1 MNVEDRAV
9 DIASFDAKDIYL
21 AMHSNKPVPQ
31 ITLKTIKGELNTG
44 RFINSFDRSLDTA
57 VLRKAYKKVYHKDKF
72 MFPYGTHWYSTSV
85 INLTFRFSVKE
96 FNLTG
101 GHCWMRFGYD
111 RSMVEFQDNVALV
124 DGELV
129 GIILYAQVKQSIP
142 EDQLTKYFKY
152 DPKENVYKEGSTPP
166 TLIGTSDL
174 RHDVYKNGFVC
185 DGIHFVRM
193 KRSSGSARQGKCL
206 FCDEALYPYIHE
218 WDLCGLTVT
227 EGQAIDLAAFESY
240 ISLTSSS
247 IIDTMEISAKNILVI
262 DDYDSVFEDIAV
274 PVEDVGGKLV
284 SEPKKTIV
292 KNSIWDGESLIDISL
307 IPDKYKNK
315 GMLLLRNRFFKSAA
329 FNCNIQKWFKDNNI
343 TSIKQLNGK
352 TKAKDISDIKLITTP
367 NSIKYL
373 KFGTLDAWLK
383 NLSKTFG
390 IVKYDKPPKFFDGE
404 LVQTHYQLINTLEMN
419 REEMADFLHESKLF
433 EIAFRAMPEVF
444 RYYIHYPIAQAIE
457 DRERMRTEDVVFDLM
472 AVSDRFCETR
482 LYGALVREQAHAYRN
497 MIQLGKVLVNGNY
510 SVLCGNPIE
519 MLQSAIGKFI
529 GEPIMDTDAV
539 YSTRFPFGSRLL
551 ASRSPHPA
559 MGNVLLLD
567 NKNNALIKQ
576 YINVTPQIAVIN
588 SIGTNI
594 LNRLSGADFD
604 SDTFLLTD
612 NQHLVRAAEKNYDKF
627 LVPTYQVAASKI
639 QRYYTAEQ
647 MADLDVKTSVNKI
660 GEIINLAQI
669 LNSVYWDQLHH
680 GKTHEQLQSLY
691 LDICTLDIMSNI
703 EIDSAKKEFAVNN
716 GAELKALREKYQDIL
731 TTEDGKK
738 IKPYF
743 FKPVNKS
750 QGPGQDGYYDPHTKE
765 YYKFDT
771 AMDHLEEEVESWK
784 HKIRKRRNGKDQNK
798 PLSYLVEPHSDPKKV
813 NQYQIKQIIG
823 TIRDYDAFRKAN
835 KFRLD
840 EQALWYD
847 SQYERK
853 MRMHMYWEDYVAKL
867 NEFKIT
873 PHTFHRLLNM
883 LDEKEYSDIRRMLF
897 SFLFRQTN
905 QFVYESLVEA
915 KEPIGTLE
923 LNTSGSIVLF
933 GKRLLVKYKKIDKE
947 YIRSIFRECGRIA

>member
-21 AMHSNKPVPQ
+21 AMNSNKPVKQ
-31 ITLKTIKGELNTG
+31 ITLRTVRDELNTR
-44 RFINSFDRSLDTA
+44 RFTNSFDRSLDTS
-57 VLRKAYKKVYHKDKF
+57 VLRKAYKKVYHKDRF

-85 INLTFRFSVKE
+85 INLTFKFAVKE
-96 FNLTG
+96 FNLAG
-101 GHCWMRFGYD
+101 GQCWMRFGYD
-111 RSMVEFQDNVALV
+111 RSTVEFKDNVAFEN
-124 DGELV
+124 GKLV
-129 GIILYAQVKQSIP
+129 GIMLYSEVKQPIP
-142 EDQLTKYFKY
+142 DEQLTKWFRY
-152 DPKENVYKEGSTPP
+152 DPERKVYKEGSTPP
-166 TLIGTSDL
+166 TLIGTSEL
-174 RHDVYKNGFVC
+174 RHKLYKEGFMC

-247 IIDTMEISAKNILVI
+247 IIDTMEISPKNILVI
-262 DDYDSVFEDIAV
+262 DDYESVFEDVAV
-274 PVEDVGGKLV
+274 PTEDINGKLV
-284 SEPKKTIV
+284 STPRKTVI

-307 IPDKYKNK
+307 IPDKYKKK

-329 FNCNIQKWFKDNNI
+329 FNCNIQKWFRDNNI
-343 TSIKQLNGK
+343 TSVKQLNGQ
-352 TKAKDISDIKLITTP
+352 TKAKDITDIKLITTP

-419 REEMADFLHESKLF
+419 REEVADFLHESKLF
-433 EIAFRAMPEVF
+433 EKAFRARPEVF
-444 RYYIHYPIAQAIE
+444 RYYIHYPVNQEFE
-457 DRERMRTEDVVFDLM
+457 DRDRMRTEDVVFDLM
-472 AVSDRFCETR
+472 AVSDRFCETQ
-482 LYGALVREQAHAYRN
+482 LYGTLVREQAFAYRK
-497 MIQLGKVLVNGNY
+497 MIQLGKVMVNGNY

-519 MLQSAIGKFI
+519 MLQSAIGKFN
-529 GEPIMDTDAV
+529 GEAVMDKDAV
-539 YSTRFPFGSRLL
+539 YSTRFPFNSRLL
-551 ASRSPHPA
+551 GSRSPHPA
-559 MGNVLLLD
+559 MGNVLLLWNRN
-567 NKNNALIKQ
+567 NKLIRK
-576 YINVTPQIAVIN
+576 YVNTTRQIAVIN
-588 SIGTNI
+588 SIGVNI

-612 NQHLVRAAEKNYDKF
+612 NKYLIKAAEKNYDQF

-669 LNSVYWDQLHH
+669 LNSVYWDRLHH
-680 GKTHEQLQSLY
+680 GETHEQLKDLY

-716 GAELKALREKYQDIL
+716 GEELKALREKYHDIL

-750 QGPGQDGYYDPHTKE
+750 QGPGSDGYYDPTTKE
-765 YYKFDT
+765 YHKFDT
-771 AMDHLEEEVESWK
+771 TMDHLEEEVESWK
-784 HKIRKRRNGKDQNK
+784 HKIRKSRTGKHQDK
-798 PLSYLVEPHSDPKKV
+798 PLSYLLDAHSDTRKV
-813 NQYQIKQIIG
+813 NQYQIKQIVSI
-823 TIRDYDAFRKAN
+823 IREYDQLRRGNLVRTEDQVITHEFG
-835 KFRLD
+835 
-840 EQALWYD
+840 
-847 SQYERK
+847 YERK
-853 MRMHMYWEDYVAKL
+853 RLKQLLWEEYVAKL
-867 NEFKIT
+867 NEFNIT
-873 PHTFHRLLNM
+873 PHTLHRLLRM

-897 SFLFRQTN
+897 VFLFRQAN
-905 QFVYESLVEA
+905 PYVYESLVEV

-923 LNTSGSIVLF
+923 MNKAGNIKLF
-933 GKRLLVKYKKIDKE
+933 GKRMQIKYKKVSIEQIKKIFKS
-947 YIRSIFRECGRIA
+947 IRQSA